1 MNFEKNCDVLKPKS
15 SCILLSKKIKFN
27 KTRWNR
33 KWKILHIVLERWT
46 LCFCSC
52 KNCKLKKSVMRLT
65 HEKKEGFFH
74 RLFFPKEIFF
84 DNYFLFQ
91 FIVYWIQF
99 QSIHTFTYQKTLFH
113 ALLYLI
119 LKASKAFSV
128 SLSTISK
135 NRHY

>member
-65 HEKKEGFFH
+65 HEKKEGIFSPFVFSEGNFF
-74 RLFFPKEIFF
+74 RQLFFI
-84 DNYFLFQ
+84 
-91 FIVYWIQF
+91 
-99 QSIHTFTYQKTLFH
+99 SIYSVLNTISEYTY
-113 ALLYLI
+113 LY
-119 LKASKAFSV
+119 
-128 SLSTISK
+128 ISK
-135 NRHY
+135 NIIPCTSILDFEGVKSFQCILKHNI